1 MGLPHELVHGVHVAV
16 TGRKGKLG
24 PAVDHPA
31 SLPEPGNP
39 RPRGNDQH
47 SMDSAT
53 CGVMRDLI
61 SARADGELA
70 PELEPLVETHVAQC
84 AACADFAEGAH
95 RVRRLTGLRV
105 ETPEPAEPV
114 VQAVS
119 VPDVGKGAWVRIA
132 LGAVGLSLLLR
143 GLVLIVT
150 GDLDGAGAHVAR
162 HLGAFGAALAIG
174 LVYAAWRPERAL
186 GLMPLA
192 GVLGVLLAATA
203 VIDVA
208 TRRSDALSE
217 ASHLVEVIG
226 IVLLWML
233 SGGRYRLGR
242 RWDGVR
248 SRRSGPDLRVEEE
261 RVTEI

>member
-1 MGLPHELVHGVHVAV
+1 ME
-16 TGRKGKLG
+16 
-24 PAVDHPA
+24 
-31 SLPEPGNP
+31 
-39 RPRGNDQH
+39 
-47 SMDSAT
+47 SAI

-70 PELEPLVETHVAQC
+70 PELEPLVEAHVAAC
-84 AACADFAEGAH
+84 PACADFAEGTH
-95 RVRRLTGLRV
+95 RVRRLAGLRV
-105 ETPEPAEPV
+105 PPPAAAAEPT

-132 LGAVGLSLLLR
+132 LGAVGLTLLLR

-150 GDLDGAGAHVAR
+150 GDLEGASDHVAR

-174 LVYAAWRPERAL
+174 LVYAARRPERAL

-203 VIDVA
+203 VIDMA

-217 ASHLVEVIG
+217 AAHLVEVVG
-226 IVLLWML
+226 IVLLWIL
-233 SGGRYRLGR
+233 SGGRYRLE
-242 RWDGVR
+242 RWWDALRARPSNSPLRAVR
-248 SRRSGPDLRVEEE
+248 DASA
-261 RVTEI
+261 TEG

>member
-1 MGLPHELVHGVHVAV
+1 ME
-16 TGRKGKLG
+16 
-24 PAVDHPA
+24 
-31 SLPEPGNP
+31 
-39 RPRGNDQH
+39 
-47 SMDSAT
+47 SAT

-61 SARADGELA
+61 SARADGELTL
-70 PELEPLVETHVAQC
+70 ELEPLVEAHVGQC
-84 AACADFAEGAH
+84 PACADFAEGTH
-95 RVRRLTGLRV
+95 QVRRLAGLHL
-105 ETPEPAEPV
+105 TPPATPAEAV

-132 LGAVGLSLLLR
+132 LGAVGLTLLLR
-143 GLVLIVT
+143 GLILIVT
-150 GDLDGAGAHVAR
+150 GDLDGAGDHVAR

-203 VIDVA
+203 VMDVA

-217 ASHLVEVIG
+217 ATHLVEVIG
-226 IVLLWML
+226 IVLLWIL

-242 RWDGVR
+242 WWDRVR
-248 SRRSGPDLRVEEE
+248 NRSSGPDLRPVEEAP
-261 RVTEI
+261 VTDR

>member
-1 MGLPHELVHGVHVAV
+1 
-16 TGRKGKLG
+16 
-24 PAVDHPA
+24 
-31 SLPEPGNP
+31 
-39 RPRGNDQH
+39 
-47 SMDSAT
+47 MDSAT

-70 PELEPLVETHVAQC
+70 PELEPLVEGHVAQC
-84 AACADFAEGAH
+84 PACADFAEGAH
-95 RVRRLTGLRV
+95 QVRRLAGLHV
-105 ETPEPAEPV
+105 QPPAAPVEPV

-119 VPDVGKGAWVRIA
+119 VPDVGKGAWVRIG
-132 LGAVGLSLLLR
+132 LGAVGLTLLLR
-143 GLVLIVT
+143 GLILIFT
-150 GDLDGAGAHVAR
+150 GDLDGASDHVAR

-217 ASHLVEVIG
+217 ATHLVEVIG
-226 IVLLWML
+226 IVLLWIL
-233 SGGRYRLGR
+233 SGGRYRVGR
-242 RWDGVR
+242 WWDRVR
-248 SRRSGPDLRVEEE
+248 ARSSGPDLRAVEEAP
-261 RVTEI
+261 VTES

>member
-1 MGLPHELVHGVHVAV
+1 
-16 TGRKGKLG
+16 
-24 PAVDHPA
+24 
-31 SLPEPGNP
+31 
-39 RPRGNDQH
+39 
-47 SMDSAT
+47 MDSAT

-61 SARADGELA
+61 SARADGELTA
-70 PELEPLVETHVAQC
+70 ELEPLVEAHVGRC
-84 AACADFAEGAH
+84 PACTDFAAGAH
-95 RVRRLTGLRV
+95 QVRRLAGLHL
-105 ETPEPAEPV
+105 TPPATSAEPV

-132 LGAVGLSLLLR
+132 LGAVGLTLLLR
-143 GLVLIVT
+143 GLILVLI

-203 VIDVA
+203 LIDVA

-217 ASHLVEVIG
+217 ATHLVEVVG
-226 IVLLWML
+226 IVLLWIL

-242 RWDGVR
+242 RWDRVR
-248 SRRSGPDLRVEEE
+248 HRSSGPGLRPVKEAPVID
-261 RVTEI
+261 RSL